1 MTADPIA
8 ALIAEK
14 GVLLADGATGTNLF
28 AMGLEAGEAPELLN
42 VSAPDSIV
50 ALHQNFVDAGA
61 DIILTNSFGGTRH
74 RLKLHHAQDRVH
86 ELNKRAAE
94 IARSV
99 ADKAGR
105 KVIVAGS
112 VGPTGELLVPLG
124 ALTYEEAVESF
135 AEQIEGLKA
144 GGAEVAWIETMSAPD
159 EIRAAAEAA
168 IRVGLPY
175 TYTGSFDT
183 AGRTMMGL
191 LPKDIHAVADG
202 MAEKPLG
209 VGANC
214 GVGASDILAT
224 LLDMTEAK
232 PDATVIVKGNCGIPQ
247 FHGTEIHYSGTPEL
261 MADYVRLAIDAGA
274 KIVGGCCGTSFA
286 HLAAMRNALDSH
298 RKQER
303 PTVET
308 IVTRIGP
315 LRNKQASENTVETGG
330 QRRERR
336 RSRV

>member
-1 MTADPIA
+1 MTNPID

-28 AMGLEAGEAPELLN
+28 AMGLEAGEAPELWN
-42 VSAPDSIV
+42 ENDPDKIV
-50 ALHQNFVDAGA
+50 ALHQGFVDAGA

-74 RLKLHHAQDRVH
+74 RLKLHHAQDRVR
-86 ELNKRAAE
+86 EINRKAAE

-99 ADKAGR
+99 ADKSGR

-112 VGPTGELLVPLG
+112 VGPTGELLQPLG
-124 ALTYEEAVESF
+124 AMTYDDAVEAF
-135 AEQIEGLKA
+135 AEQIEGLKE

-191 LPKDIHAVADG
+191 APKDIHGVADG
-202 MAEKPLG
+202 LDEAPAG

-214 GVGASDILAT
+214 GVGASDILAS
-224 LLDMTEAK
+224 LLDMSAAK
-232 PDATVIVKGNCGIPQ
+232 PEATIIIKGNCGIPEYR
-247 FHGTEIHYSGTPEL
+247 GAEIHYSGTPEL
-261 MADYVRLAIDAGA
+261 MADYVRLAVDGGA
-274 KIVGGCCGTSFA
+274 TIVGGCCGTSFA
-286 HLAAMRNALDSH
+286 HLAAMRAALDAH
-298 RKQER
+298 HKAQR
-303 PTVET
+303 PSIEDV
-308 IVTRIGP
+308 VARIGP
-315 LRNKQASENTVETGG
+315 LRNKQAAQSGAAEGEG
-330 QRRERR
+330 RRERR
-336 RSRV
+336 RARA

>member
-1 MTADPIA
+1 MTNPID
-8 ALIAEK
+8 ALLAEK

-28 AMGLEAGEAPELLN
+28 AMGLASGEAPELWN
-42 VSAPDSIV
+42 ETDPDKIV
-50 ALHQNFVDAGA
+50 ALHQGFVDAGA

-86 ELNKRAAE
+86 ALNKRAAE

-112 VGPTGELLVPLG
+112 VGPTGELLQPLG
-124 ALTYEEAVESF
+124 AMTYDEAVEAF

-159 EIRAAAEAA
+159 EIRAAAAAA

-191 LPKDIHAVADG
+191 APKDIHGVVADLG
-202 MAEKPLG
+202 EAPVG

-214 GVGASDILAT
+214 GVGASDILAS
-224 LLDMTEAK
+224 LLDMSDAK
-232 PDATVIVKGNCGIPQ
+232 PEATIIIKGNCGIPE
-247 FHGTEIHYSGTPEL
+247 FRGTEIHYSGTPEL
-261 MADYVRLAIDAGA
+261 MADYVRLAIDGGA
-274 KIVGGCCGTSFA
+274 RIVGGCCGTSFQ
-286 HLAAMRNALDSH
+286 HLAAMRAALDSYV
-298 RKQER
+298 RAER

-308 IVTRIGP
+308 IVDRIGP
-315 LRNKQASENTVETGG
+315 LRNKQAKQSGAAEGS
-330 QRRERR
+330 RERR
-336 RSRV
+336 RGRG

>member
-1 MTADPIA
+1 MTNPID

-28 AMGLEAGEAPELLN
+28 AMGLEAGEAPELWN
-42 VSAPDSIV
+42 ESAPEKIV
-50 ALHQNFVDAGA
+50 ALHQGFVDAGA

-86 ELNKRAAE
+86 ELNRRAAE

-112 VGPTGELLVPLG
+112 VGPTGELLQPLG
-124 ALTYEEAVESF
+124 AMTYDEAVDAF
-135 AEQIEGLKA
+135 VEQIEGLKE

-168 IRVGLPY
+168 IQVGLPY

-191 LPKDIHAVADG
+191 APKDIHGVADG
-202 MAEKPLG
+202 LGAAPLG

-214 GVGASDILAT
+214 GVGASDILAS
-224 LLDMTEAK
+224 LLDMSAAK
-232 PDATVIVKGNCGIPQ
+232 PEATIIVKGNCGIPE
-247 FHGTEIHYSGTPEL
+247 FRGTEIHYSGTPEL
-261 MADYVRLAIDAGA
+261 MADYVRLAVDGGA
-274 KIVGGCCGTSFA
+274 RIVGGCCGTSFQ
-286 HLAAMRNALDSH
+286 HLAAMRKALDEHAQTS
-298 RKQER
+298 R
-303 PTVET
+303 PSVED
-308 IVTRIGP
+308 VVARIGP
-315 LRNKQASENTVETGG
+315 LRNKQAAESGAVEGEG
-330 QRRERR
+330 RRERR
-336 RSRV
+336 RARG

>member
-1 MTADPIA
+1 MENPID

-28 AMGLEAGEAPELLN
+28 NMGLQAGEAPELLN
-42 VSAPDSIV
+42 ETAPDTIAS
-50 ALHQNFVDAGA
+50 LHRNFVESGA

-99 ADKAGR
+99 ADAAGR

-124 ALTYEEAVESF
+124 AMTYEEAVDAF

-144 GGAEVAWIETMSAPD
+144 GGADVAWIETMSAPD

-202 MAEKPLG
+202 LAEAPLG

-214 GVGASDILAT
+214 GVGASDILAS

-232 PDATVIVKGNCGIPQ
+232 PGATVIVKGNCGIPE
-247 FHGTEIHYSGTPEL
+247 FHGSEIRYSGTPEL
-261 MADYVRLAIDAGA
+261 MADYVRLAVDAGA

-286 HLAAMRNALDSH
+286 HLAAMRQALDTH
-298 RKQER
+298 EKAAR

-308 IVTRIGP
+308 IIERIGP
-315 LRNKQASENTVETGG
+315 LRNKQASANSADASDA
-330 QRRERR
+330 RRERR
-336 RSRV
+336 RSRN